1 MMDIFCEF
9 LVEKKS
15 ARDALIRA
23 LLVIACILFCMVSFY
38 FLFFIKM
45 QWMWLIPI
53 LWGAAIYGTHLARQ
67 QFSIEFEYSFTNG
80 VLDIDKILGRSKRKR
95 LVSITCRN
103 IQHMGPVGVDI
114 FYSSD
119 RKVINANYDEKRKG
133 KYYVN
138 FMDKGE
144 PCTLLFQPPEK
155 ILDNMKKYNPRNIE
169 L

>member
-15 ARDALIRA
+15 TRDKLIRA
-23 LLVIACILFCMVSFY
+23 LLVIACILFCYVSFY
-38 FLFFIKM
+38 FLFFIKI

-80 VLDIDKILGRSKRKR
+80 VLDIDKILGRSKRKKM
-95 LVSITCRN
+95 VSIVCRN
-103 IQHMGPVGVDI
+103 IQHMAPMHAN
-114 FYSSD
+114 FSCD
-119 RKVINANYDEKRKG
+119 RKVINAIYDENLGR